1 MSANVS
7 RDHSYSFSLYGVPSA
22 DQMIS
27 ELQRVKQML
36 GGDAKV
42 RFTSHDDQRD
52 GYSVSVRATGE
63 LPPDFGG

>member
-7 RDHSYSFSLYGVPSA
+7 REHSYSFSLYGVPTA
-22 DQMIS
+22 DQMIH

-36 GGDAKV
+36 GGGARV
-42 RFTSHDDQRD
+42 RFIGHEDQRD